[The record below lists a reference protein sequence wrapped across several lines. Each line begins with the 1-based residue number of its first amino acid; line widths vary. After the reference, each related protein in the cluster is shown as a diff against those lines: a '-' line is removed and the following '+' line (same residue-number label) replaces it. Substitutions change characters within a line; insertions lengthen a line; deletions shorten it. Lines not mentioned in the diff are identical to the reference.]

1 MEQFGAANGVKCLGY
16 TMALLGFGTTVS
28 TEKTTE
34 GYQDALRINVAVMW
48 WKRKKKEGK
57 LTFNH
62 FDRIESSPTIARNIK
77 RHHRVITMMLS
88 REIEIV

>member
-34 GYQDALRINVAVMW
+34 GYQDALKINVDIMVEGSKEE
-48 WKRKKKEGK
+48 KRE
-57 LTFNH
+57 TIFNH
-62 FDRIESSPTIARNIK
+62 TSISTELK
-77 RHHRVITMMLS
+77 VI
-88 REIEIV
+88 

>member
-34 GYQDALRINVAVMW
+34 GYQDALRINVALIT
-48 WKRKKKEGK
+48 WKREKRE
-57 LTFNH
+57 TIFNH

-77 RHHRVITMMLS
+77 GHHRVITVML